1 MNIKKRGLTVI
12 FMVFFL
18 LIVMT
23 SIFGGIYIYNHTINQ
38 TAEEALKSLRS
49 IANMIDTDK
58 FENFMEN
65 KDMED
70 EYYKSLQKDFTEI
83 KSANNFKYLYT
94 ESYDKDGQTTIYG
107 VDTLNIN
114 GDGDP
119 YEIGEVVNAEGN
131 YYDTEEV
138 IESLNKGVET
148 FTRPYN
154 DEDWGMLISCNVPI
168 KNESGNVLG
177 IVACD
182 ISAENAYKDIKNTL
196 LIIEGIILIFSI
208 LTAFLIFMFLKRHIS
223 EPINKVVKILLSI
236 SKGDF
241 TVEVDESIIKQK
253 DEIGFI
259 SREIENM
266 RNSVRTLASK
276 VIEESKLIDDSAKT
290 CFKTIE
296 ILKEKVNNITNDSQ
310 GVLGVMEETTSYTE
324 EMNATAN
331 TVAETMRNIKDRS
344 VDGMN
349 VSKENNNRIEEAN
362 NKIIISKD
370 NLDKVYSEM
379 HNNLKDSINKSKNIG
394 YIKKSID
401 MIGEICDQTNLLAL
415 NASIEAARAGEHG
428 KGFAV
433 VAKEVS
439 DLAEESK
446 NVTYKM
452 QEVVDTALESVEK
465 LVSDSERIL
474 NFLDFEVVKN
484 YEMFLA
490 TGEQYTKESNDMVS
504 MLEEFNTS
512 TQKLYDSTNIMTKAI
527 DDITSATNATTEDV
541 MNIVGDVEH
550 INNNSETLY
559 GEINTTK
566 QRVNK
571 LIELVNHLKI

>member
-12 FMVFFL
+12 FMVFSL

-49 IANMIDTDK
+49 ISNMIDTDK

-138 IESLNKGVET
+138 LESLNKGVET

-223 EPINKVVKILLSI
+223 EPINKVVKTLLSI

-266 RNSVRTLASK
+266 RNSVSNLVSK

-331 TVAETMRNIKDRS
+331 TVTETMRNIKDKS
-344 VDGMN
+344 IDGMN

-379 HNNLKDSINKSKNIG
+379 HNNLKDSINKSKNIE

-401 MIGEICDQTNLLAL
+401 MIGDICDQTNLLAL

-512 TQKLYDSTNIMTKAI
+512 TQKLYDSTNVMTKAI
-527 DDITSATNATTEDV
+527 DDIASAANATTEDV

-559 GEINTTK
+559 EEINTTK

>member
-559 GEINTTK
+559 FINGIYY
-566 QRVNK
+566 
-571 LIELVNHLKI
+571 IERR

>member
-1 MNIKKRGLTVI
+1 MNIKKRGLIVI
-12 FMVFFL
+12 FMVFSL

-138 IESLNKGVET
+138 LESLNKGVET

-182 ISAENAYKDIKNTL
+182 ISVENAYKDVKNTL

-223 EPINKVVKILLSI
+223 EPINKVVKTLLSI

-266 RNSVRTLASK
+266 RNSVRNLVSK

-296 ILKEKVNNITNDSQ
+296 ILKEKVNNITNNSQ

-324 EMNATAN
+324 EMNATTH
-331 TVAETMRNIKDRS
+331 TVTETMRNIKDKS
-344 VDGMN
+344 IDGMN

-379 HNNLKDSINKSKNIG
+379 HDNLKDSINKSKNIE

-401 MIGEICDQTNLLAL
+401 MIGDICDQTNLLAL

-512 TQKLYDSTNIMTKAI
+512 TQKLYDSTNVMTKAI

-559 GEINTTK
+559 EEINTTK
-566 QRVNK
+566 KRVNE
-571 LIELVNHLKI
+571 LIELINHLKI

>member
-1 MNIKKRGLTVI
+1 MNIKKRGLIVI
-12 FMVFFL
+12 FTVFSL

-23 SIFGGIYIYNHTINQ
+23 SISGGIYIYNHTINQ

-49 IANMIDTDK
+49 IVNMIDTDK

-70 EYYKSLQKDFTEI
+70 AYYKSLQKDFTEI
-83 KSANNFKYLYT
+83 KLDNNFKYLYT
-94 ESYDKDGQTTIYG
+94 ESYDKDGKTTVYG
-107 VDTLNIN
+107 VDTLSIK

-119 YEIGEVVNAEGN
+119 YEIGETVNSEGN
-131 YYDTEEV
+131 YYDTEEAL
-138 IESLNKGVET
+138 ESLNKGMET
-148 FTRPYN
+148 FTKPYK
-154 DEDWGMLISCNVPI
+154 DEEWGMLISCNVPI
-168 KNESGNVLG
+168 KDKSGDVLG
-177 IVACD
+177 IVSCD
-182 ISAENAYKDIKNTL
+182 ISAENSYKDIKNTL

-208 LTAFLIFMFLKRHIS
+208 LTAFLIFIFLKRYIS
-223 EPINKVVKILLSI
+223 EPINKVVKTLLSI

-241 TVEVDESIIKQK
+241 SVRVDESIINQE

-266 RNSVRTLASK
+266 RNSVRNLVSR
-276 VIEESKLIDDSAKT
+276 VIEDSKLIDGSAKL
-290 CFKTIE
+290 CFESIE

-310 GVLGVMEETTSYTE
+310 EVLSVMEETTSYTE
-324 EMNATAN
+324 EINATTS
-331 TVAETMRNIKDRS
+331 TVTETMGMIKDRS
-344 VDGMN
+344 INGMN
-349 VSKENNNRIEEAN
+349 ASKENNNRIEEAN

-370 NLDKVYSEM
+370 NLDKVYTEM
-379 HNNLKDSINKSKNIG
+379 HSNLKDSINNSKNIE
-394 YIKKSID
+394 YIKKSIG
-401 MIGEICDQTNLLAL
+401 MIGDICDQTNLLAL

-452 QEVVDTALESVEK
+452 QEVVDIALESVEK

-490 TGEQYTKESNDMVS
+490 TGQQYTKESNEMVS
-504 MLEEFNTS
+504 IFEEFNIS
-512 TQKLYDSTNIMTKAI
+512 TQKLYDSTNVMTKSI
-527 DDITSATNATTEDV
+527 DDITSAANATTEDV

-550 INNNSETLY
+550 INSNSETLY
-559 GEINTTK
+559 EEINTTK
-566 QRVNK
+566 QRANE